1 MAFRVIRMKSLVALL
16 RAVNVGGTGKLPMT
30 ELRTMCE
37 EAGFARVR
45 TYIASGNVV
54 FLGDDDPDRARSVL
68 EARLEGWAGSRIDV
82 LIRTGREMADL
93 VAANPFPDEPGN
105 RVVCLFLDRH
115 PPGDLA
121 AAASGVEGERF
132 VAADREVF
140 IHYPDGQGRSK
151 LKFDLGVAT
160 ARNMNT
166 VTKLAEMAA
175 EL

>member
-1 MAFRVIRMKSLVALL
+1 MKACVALL
-16 RAVNVGGTGKLPMT
+16 RAVNVGGTGKLPMA

-37 EAGFARVR
+37 EAGFEQVR

-54 FLGDDDPDRARSVL
+54 FGSDDDPDRARSVL
-68 EARLEGWAGSRIDV
+68 EARLGSYAGKPVDV
-82 LIRTGREMADL
+82 LVRTGREMADL

-115 PPGDLA
+115 PPKDLA
-121 AAASGVEGERF
+121 AVASGVGDERF

-140 IHYPDGQGRSK
+140 IHYPEGQAQSK

-166 VTKLAEMAA
+166 VKKLAEMAA
-175 EL
+175 GF

>member
-1 MAFRVIRMKSLVALL
+1 MKPLVALL
-16 RAVNVGGTGKLPMT
+16 RAVNVGGTGKLPMAD
-30 ELRTMCE
+30 LRAMCE
-37 EAGFARVR
+37 EAGFERVR

-54 FLGDDDPDRARSVL
+54 FRTDDAPERARSIL
-68 EARLEGWAGSRIDV
+68 ETRLEDYAGSHIDV
-82 LIRTGREMADL
+82 LVRTGREMADL

-115 PPGDLA
+115 PRKDLDGV
-121 AAASGVEGERF
+121 ASGVADERF

-140 IHYPDGQGRSK
+140 IHYPEGQGPSK
-151 LKFDLGVAT
+151 LKLDLGVAT

-166 VTKLAEMAA
+166 VRKLADMAA